1 MGPVSS
7 TTSGPSHFPVCFVLV
22 SLKISLLVRVIFG
35 RDLLK
40 KEARD
45 ERLDHMVALVLA
57 ALTGKSTAA
66 FGENKPVKL
75 RSPAHHTA

>member
-1 MGPVSS
+1 
-7 TTSGPSHFPVCFVLV
+7 
-22 SLKISLLVRVIFG
+22 VIFG

-57 ALTGKSTAA
+57 ALTGKSVATFRKDEAVR
-66 FGENKPVKL
+66 P
-75 RSPAHHTA
+75 RSPVPHTV